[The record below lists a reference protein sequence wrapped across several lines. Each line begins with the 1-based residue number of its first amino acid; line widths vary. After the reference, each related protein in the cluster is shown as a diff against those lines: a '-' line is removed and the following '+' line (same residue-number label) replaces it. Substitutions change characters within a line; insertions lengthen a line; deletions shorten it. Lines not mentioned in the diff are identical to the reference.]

1 MTNHDPGMMRQELER
16 VREWAIEKLTTGA
29 EPPWSWYQHMKLR
42 EAIEAILSG
51 MDATQP
57 KANSPGSD
65 SHRGTSLR
73 LVGGVD
79 SQDSVQSH
87 QDSESIPLPM

>member
-1 MTNHDPGMMRQELER
+1 MTNHNSDMRQELER

-42 EAIEAILSG
+42 EAIESILAG

-57 KANSPGSD
+57 MANSPGSA
-65 SHRGTSLR
+65 RRQGTCLR
-73 LVGGVD
+73 LVGEAD
-79 SQDSVQSH
+79 RPDTAQPH
-87 QDSESIPLPM
+87 QENETLPLPM